1 MTEPAAASP
10 APDPARPAIACA
22 RCGAEVQGD
31 QSWCVE
37 CGLAARTRLAR
48 APNWRTPLVAA
59 GAIGLAAIVALVVAF
74 LVLTGDNAPVPTT
87 TAAPP
92 VAAAPATP
100 TPTPTVT
107 TTATVAPPATTTP
120 TVTATPPA
128 TTAAIPP
135 ATVPTTTV
143 PTTTTPP
150 TGSE

>member
-1 MTEPAAASP
+1 MTDPAGASP

-92 VAAAPATP
+92 VAAAPAT
-100 TPTPTVT
+100 TTPTVA

-120 TVTATPPA
+120 TVTATTPA
-128 TTAAIPP
+128 TTATIPP

-143 PTTTTPP
+143 PTTTTAP